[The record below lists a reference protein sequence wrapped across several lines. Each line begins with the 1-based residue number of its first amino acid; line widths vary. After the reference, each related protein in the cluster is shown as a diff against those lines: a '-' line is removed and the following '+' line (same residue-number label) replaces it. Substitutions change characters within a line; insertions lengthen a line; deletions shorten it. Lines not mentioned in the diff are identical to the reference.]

1 MQLSIRMQ
9 AVADMV
15 TPGGRIAD
23 IGTDHGYVPIYL
35 VEQNKTDHAI
45 AMVCERGHW
54 PGLVRILSDS
64 GAATE

>member
-23 IGTDHGYVPIYL
+23 IGTDHGTHL
-35 VEQNKTDHAI
+35 AEQNKTSA
-45 AMVCERGHW
+45 R
-54 PGLVRILSDS
+54 PS
-64 GAATE
+64 GRRE

>member
-45 AMVCERGHW
+45 AMDVRKG